1 MTVRLANRVNR
12 ISVSPTIAVLVEAE
26 KLRARGLDV
35 IDFGPGDPNFPTPA
49 HIKEAAIE
57 ALEKNRTKYTATAGI
72 TPLREA
78 VCRWHAQQLGSSY
91 EPSECIMCVGG
102 KHAIYNAV
110 MSLIQEG
117 DEVLI
122 PSPYWVS
129 FPDIVKIAGGE
140 PVFVPTEASTGF
152 TLRAGQLQEAIT
164 PRTRMAIINS
174 PNNPTGAVIP
184 PAEFEKIYEVCR
196 RHGVWLLTDE
206 CYSHFTYGSARPYS
220 IANIPESKPHVI
232 VVGSLSKTF
241 SMTGWRLGYAL
252 APKPVID
259 AMLKVQSQ
267 NTSNPTSIS
276 QYAGLAALTGP
287 MDSVPVMLAEYA
299 RRRARILAGLS
310 AIPGVTCPEPS
321 GAFYAFPDVSAHL
334 VNGSGDS
341 TKLAQHLLEREHVA
355 VVPGDAFG
363 APGYLRISYATSIDR
378 IEEGLRRLERFFA
391 SAAVARG
398 IFRLP
403 VWRQS
408 LCLASGVL
416 EAWRLCLITV
426 RRQLSQSGKSGS
438 RETNVPS
445 PPVPLR
451 AALSAR
457 RGPAFHPSG
466 KGAVCKRPR
475 AFRCS

>member
-1 MTVRLANRVNR
+1 MQRFANRVDR
-12 ISVSPTIAVLVEAE
+12 IAVSPTMVVLAEAE
-26 KLRARGLDV
+26 KLRAQGLDV
-35 IDFGPGDPNFPTPA
+35 VDFGPGEPDFPTPA
-49 HIKEAAIE
+49 HIKEAAID
-57 ALEKNRTKYTATAGI
+57 ALARNRTKYTPTAGI

-91 EPSECIMCVGG
+91 ETGESIICVGG

-110 MSLIQEG
+110 MALVQEG

-152 TLRAGQLQEAIT
+152 SLRAEQLQEAIT

-184 PAEFEKIYEVCR
+184 PAEFERIYDVCR
-196 RHGVWLLTDE
+196 RHGIWLLSDE
-206 CYSHFTYGSARPYS
+206 CYSHFTYGSAAPYS
-220 IANIPESKPHVI
+220 VASIKGSKPHVI

-241 SMTGWRLGYAL
+241 SMTGWRLGYGL
-252 APKPVID
+252 APKPVIE

-267 NTSNPTSIS
+267 ATSNPCSIS
-276 QYAGLAALTGP
+276 QYAALAALTGP

-310 AIPGVTCPEPS
+310 AIPGVSCPEPS

-341 TKLAQHLLEREHVA
+341 TALARHLLEREHVA

-363 APGYLRISYATSIDR
+363 APGYLRLSYATSIAR

-391 SAAVARG
+391 SAAVA
-398 IFRLP
+398 P
-403 VWRQS
+403 
-408 LCLASGVL
+408 
-416 EAWRLCLITV
+416 
-426 RRQLSQSGKSGS
+426 
-438 RETNVPS
+438 
-445 PPVPLR
+445 
-451 AALSAR
+451 
-457 RGPAFHPSG
+457 
-466 KGAVCKRPR
+466 
-475 AFRCS
+475 